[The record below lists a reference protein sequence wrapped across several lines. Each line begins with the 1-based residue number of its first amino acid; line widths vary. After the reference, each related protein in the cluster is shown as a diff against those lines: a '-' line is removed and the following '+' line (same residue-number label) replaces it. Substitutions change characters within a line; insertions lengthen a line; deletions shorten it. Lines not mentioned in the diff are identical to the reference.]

1 MNTAALPVAKINPLN
16 QVLLTHVLNEAR
28 HGNYHH
34 CRALGFT
41 DEMLLR
47 LQNLTP
53 CALTMLTHAQTV
65 WIKPLVDKGL
75 FERLMTHIDKEEARE
90 RLVKRALLL
99 GASNEMMEHFFALT
113 TGQCAQYRR
122 MYGASLL
129 CKGRPKELADEEKHS
144 AWKRWMALVK
154 QAEKEQPLQ
163 DKPALKKVANAHN
176 GAAGQTGKRRPSSY
190 GGHLDAMTQL
200 DFMMLIAE
208 EQALSLGSLWN
219 ELTPY
224 LYGEPPCKPKVRGSQ
239 KRQSLAE
246 KNAKAQP
253 LNRPHAP
260 NSPKK
265 PEPSVSLAL
274 F

>member
-1 MNTAALPVAKINPLN
+1 MHTAALSVNKINPLN
-16 QVLLTHVLNEAR
+16 QVLITHVLNEAR

-53 CALTMLTHAQTV
+53 CALTLLTHAQAV
-65 WIKPLVDKGL
+65 WIKPQVDKGL

-99 GASNEMMEHFFALT
+99 GASNPMMEHFFALT
-113 TGQCAQYRR
+113 HPQCAQYRR

-129 CKGRPKELADEEKHS
+129 CKGRPQELADEEKHS
-144 AWKRWMALVK
+144 VWKRWMILVK
-154 QAEKEQPLQ
+154 QTEKEQPKQ
-163 DKPALKKVANAHN
+163 ETRQEKPALKNRDHAHN
-176 GAAGQTGKRRPSSY
+176 GSAEQSKRRPSY
-190 GGHLDAMTQL
+190 GSHLDAMTQL

-208 EQALSLGSLWN
+208 EQTLPLGSIWN
-219 ELTPY
+219 ELNPY
-224 LYGEPPCKPKVRGSQ
+224 LHGEPSSKPRVRGSQ
-239 KRQSLAE
+239 KKQSLTE
-246 KNAKAQP
+246 KTAKARP
-253 LNRPHAP
+253 LNRAH
-260 NSPKK
+260 SPRK
-265 PEPSVSLAL
+265 PEPMASMPL

>member
-1 MNTAALPVAKINPLN
+1 MHTAALPVGKINPLN

-53 CALTMLTHAQTV
+53 CALTMLTHAQAV

-75 FERLMTHIDKEEARE
+75 FERLMAHIDKEEARE

-99 GASNEMMEHFFALT
+99 GASNALMEHFFALT
-113 TGQCAQYRR
+113 IPQCAQYRR

-129 CKGRPKELADEEKHS
+129 CKGRPQALSDEEKHS
-144 AWKRWMALVK
+144 VWKRWMTLVK
-154 QAEKEQPLQ
+154 QAQKTES
-163 DKPALKKVANAHN
+163 DKRYHEGRKKPSANA
-176 GAAGQTGKRRPSSY
+176 Y
-190 GGHLDAMTQL
+190 GNHLDAMTQL

-208 EQALSLGSLWN
+208 EQALPLGSLWN
-219 ELTPY
+219 ELNHY
-224 LYGEPPCKPKVRGSQ
+224 LHGEPSSKPKVRGSQ
-239 KRQSLAE
+239 KKQSFAE
-246 KNAKAQP
+246 KTGKAQP

>member
-1 MNTAALPVAKINPLN
+1 MHTAALSVSKINPLN
-16 QVLLTHVLNEAR
+16 QVLITHVLNEAR

-53 CALTMLTHAQTV
+53 CALTLLTHAQAV
-65 WIKPLVDKGL
+65 WIKPQVDKGL

-99 GASNEMMEHFFALT
+99 GASNPMMEHFFALT
-113 TGQCAQYRR
+113 IPQCAQYRR

-129 CKGRPKELADEEKHS
+129 CKGRPQELADEEKHS
-144 AWKRWMALVK
+144 VWKRWMTLVK
-154 QAEKEQPLQ
+154 QAQKT
-163 DKPALKKVANAHN
+163 DKSDKRYHERHRKPSANA
-176 GAAGQTGKRRPSSY
+176 Y

-200 DFMMLIAE
+200 DLMMLIAE
-208 EQALSLGSLWN
+208 EQALSLGGIWN
-219 ELTPY
+219 ELNPY
-224 LYGEPPCKPKVRGSQ
+224 LHGEPPSKLKVRGSQ
-239 KRQSLAE
+239 KKQRLGE
-246 KNAKAQP
+246 KTGKTRP
-253 LNRPHAP
+253 LNRQH
-260 NSPKK
+260 SPKK
-265 PEPSVSLAL
+265 PEPAVSMAL